1 MGAVFKIFELVD
13 HSMLASRYLIIDIK
27 ILLSTMKKFVVL
39 KFQMK
44 IQQGTSMKKKFLAI
58 LIATIISVPTLF
70 AFHDEDT
77 DLLTA
82 GMPVAY
88 LVTGFKFTPQQH
100 SAARAAIQT
109 VSTSECYLSQRFN
122 ADLLVDQAGNGTMV
136 LRWPTKESYMADQK
150 TIADSSQPM
159 GICESVGNMRMQL
172 GKLHAANGGDPRNDL
187 KASLMTAIASSPR

>member
-1 MGAVFKIFELVD
+1 
-13 HSMLASRYLIIDIK
+13 
-27 ILLSTMKKFVVL
+27 
-39 KFQMK
+39 
-44 IQQGTSMKKKFLAI
+44 MKKKFLA
-58 LIATIISVPTLF
+58 LITAAIISAPALF

-77 DLLTA
+77 GQLAA
-82 GMPVAY
+82 GMPVVY

-100 SAARAAIQT
+100 SEARAALET

-122 ADLLVDQAGNGTMV
+122 ADLLVDAEGNGTMV

-159 GICESVGNMRMQL
+159 GICQSIGNMRMQL
-172 GKLHAANGGDPRNDL
+172 GKLHAANGGNPRNDL

>member
-1 MGAVFKIFELVD
+1 
-13 HSMLASRYLIIDIK
+13 
-27 ILLSTMKKFVVL
+27 
-39 KFQMK
+39 
-44 IQQGTSMKKKFLAI
+44 MKKKFLA
-58 LIATIISVPTLF
+58 LITAAIISAPALF

-77 DLLTA
+77 GQLAA
-82 GMPVAY
+82 GMPVVY

-100 SAARAAIQT
+100 SEARAALET

-122 ADLLVDQAGNGTMV
+122 ADLLVDAEGNGTMV

-159 GICESVGNMRMQL
+159 GICESIGDMRMQL
-172 GKLHAANGGDPRNDL
+172 GKLHAANGGNPRNDL